1 MLNQE
6 QTFSL
11 DLSLFGSKV
20 SDLNPAN
27 LPAGVSPD
35 NSNVFYYPQGVAT
48 RPAFLHALSN
58 ALAGASNICSHE
70 SFAPPGGS
78 NFIVALDQNQNIW
91 LSNVISGSNLKLF
104 TESLWN
110 NTNNQKYFNGAQL
123 FDKFFMAFFDP
134 WNGLN
139 QFSTAADV
147 PRYVNTLGH
156 CNRVTIDAP
165 GGGLSVT
172 NENLE
177 NLFTS
182 MTVASN
188 FQRTGNIVTA
198 TLSGTLPSPMPIPGW
213 FVQLYDKN
221 AAIPSYNYS
230 SSWNR
235 TSPLNSAAVQSAT
248 VGGNT
253 AGNIV
258 WVYYCVSSSYGGS
271 IDNTLYTAFQNAQS
285 GGYTL
290 YVKITNPVVGP
301 AGVFPIAYVA
311 SSTESAIPAIPNQTD
326 SRTWYYFGYQVPGA
340 PSWQGNVSIPPSTT
354 ATYAISTTPITP
366 TGGTSV
372 GSTFSGN
379 QLYQA
384 LDNNASLNSDGSGIT
399 RITTSVSITNLPI
412 GAWLYLVLPSGSDL
426 PFSTGWVQVASIVNS
441 TEFAIS
447 TPGAQIF
454 STGGVT
460 LYEYWGSLNT
470 NVNLSQPVPGNPVGT
485 SFAQVGAQGFQLTSV
500 SVSGGNLVLSW
511 YQLGP
516 DSINEGS
523 AGTYALTPQSAEVPG
538 NRQAFCF
545 FVNEDGAPSPGSPP
559 INFTTLGGP
568 NFTKFTFPLGP
579 TPTVQRALAVTP
591 ANGADFFTLPP
602 ANVPSSAGPI
612 ITPGTIIYDNITTS
626 AYIDWSD
633 QALVAS
639 IPTSGPN
646 AAGSDYG
653 DLTSTINLPPCLGVI
668 AYDEA
673 LAWIG
678 EWNNIKNLLNMSMQG
693 GASSVASSGPSGYPL
708 GWNVSTAYNNITP
721 DGNGSLVLA
730 SDNSGWAYQMRAHT
744 SSSSPSLYFVADEV
758 TTGMDNNTITS
769 ATITPTE
776 TGNVFFFAS
785 NNSAVTGGIAG
796 WNSIGSGNGLFWQQ
810 VANTNPV
817 SVSCANVNTSAPY
830 NNFVA
835 ILAEVATSGVVTQ
848 RQYNARN
855 GNNSGGTIVFG
866 ETVQTGNTIVVN
878 VPITCFSEYAP
889 TSVSVSDTVG
899 NQYIQIG
906 QVVTAS
912 SYSNGAYLFAAVNV
926 TGGFTTI
933 TVTMSGAST
942 SGTFTSGE
950 LYAAEMTNIVAIGSN
965 CMISQPAYQDY
976 WGTPILQP
984 NQPYEVIART
994 QLSSG
999 AGGTINF
1006 VLYSPSEGTLA
1017 EASITPTWSSLRWS
1031 SAPFSMV
1038 MPENI
1043 PTDAVL
1049 YVYSTW
1055 TANGTMELA
1064 DVFIVNS
1071 ANPVLTNQ
1079 IRFSYPTNPFGY
1091 DNENGYVAISSEP
1104 DPIVAQFKQ
1113 RKYLYALT
1121 TRNLLQTFDT
1131 GEVPSEWGLDVF
1143 AVNCGG
1149 SGPNGVD
1156 SQSDVAWWIGQHG
1169 AQVFEGSL
1177 PKKVSQEIEPD
1188 VDAINW
1194 NFANIIGVASDP
1206 IQRVVYFTV
1215 PSNSATSANNLLT
1228 MNHRMV
1234 DPSVNITDPIHVSS
1248 YTGKMIATDLARKW
1262 SPWPVSYNSVS
1273 MCYILNASS
1282 QLVQAMT
1289 FGGGYASGGMVY
1301 YQDFVNYPPGNPAAT
1316 SWNTSDADM
1325 GTFASYYYTYF
1336 FFAHDI
1342 EQNAMLAL
1350 YRKLFCYMSTHV
1362 TGTGNLTL
1370 TPYVDAISN
1379 AWPAL
1384 PALTLQLADPGVDY
1398 EFGLNVSGNRMALKY
1413 SMTSGAFWLT
1423 HLIVSARRDLVFPVG
1438 GVL

>member
-27 LPAGVSPD
+27 LPAGVSPN

-48 RPAFLHALSN
+48 RPAFIHATSAFSHGEILSH
-58 ALAGASNICSHE
+58 APYV
-70 SFAPPGGS
+70 PPGGMY
-78 NFIVALDQNQNIW
+78 NIMALDENQNIW
-91 LSNVISGSNLKLF
+91 ENNVITGMQSILF
-104 TESLWN
+104 TLSPWN
-110 NTNNQKYFNGAQL
+110 STSNQKYFNGAQL

-134 WNGLN
+134 FNGLN
-139 QFSTAADV
+139 QFSTAADI

-165 GGGLSVT
+165 GGGLSVV

-182 MTVASN
+182 MTIASN

-198 TLSGTLPSPMPIPGW
+198 TLSGTLPSPLPIAGW

-221 AAIPSYNYS
+221 ATIPSYNYS

-235 TSPLNSAAVQSAT
+235 TTPLNSAAVQSAT

-253 AGNIV
+253 PGNII
-258 WVYYCVSSSYGGS
+258 WVYYCVSNSYGGS
-271 IDNTLYTAFQNAQS
+271 IDNTLYTAFQAAQS
-285 GGYTL
+285 GGYIL

-301 AGVFPIAYVA
+301 AGVFPVAYVA
-311 SSTESAIPAIPNQTD
+311 SSSESAIPVIPNQTD

-340 PSWQGNVSIPPSTT
+340 PSWQGNVSISPSTT
-354 ATYAISTTPITP
+354 ATYAISTNSITP
-366 TGGTSV
+366 TGGDAAGT
-372 GSTFSGN
+372 TFANN
-379 QLYQA
+379 QLYQS
-384 LDNNASLNSDGSGIT
+384 LDSQASLSSDGSGIT
-399 RITTSVSITNLPI
+399 RINTSVAVNNLPI
-412 GAWLYLVLPSGSDL
+412 GAWIYLVLPSGSDL
-426 PFSTGWVQVASIVNS
+426 PFATGWVQVASVVSN

-454 STGGVT
+454 SCGPTSGIPNSGVT

-485 SFAQVGAQGFQLTSV
+485 SFAQFGAQGFQITSV
-500 SVSGGNLVLSW
+500 TESSGNLVISW

-516 DSINEGS
+516 DSTNEGS
-523 AGTYALTPQSAEVPG
+523 AGTYALTPQSAETPG

-612 ITPGTIIYDNITTS
+612 ITPGMILYDDVTTS

-633 QALVAS
+633 QALVAA
-639 IPTSGPN
+639 IPTSGPT

-678 EWNNIKNLLNMSMQG
+678 EWNNIKNFLNMSMQG
-693 GASSVASSGPSGYPL
+693 GAASITSSGPSGQPL
-708 GWNVSTAYNNITP
+708 GWNTSTAYDGITP
-721 DGNGSLVLA
+721 DQQGTLAEA
-730 SDNSGWAYQMRAHT
+730 SDNSGWCYKL
-744 SSSSPSLYFVADEV
+744 SSAPGVGGNVFTASGTNTGNSN
-758 TTGMDNNTITS
+758 TTQSS
-769 ATITPTE
+769 ATITPGGATNYALFCSNNGTATGPSGWTKICTGLWGLQLSSNNPISATMTNVGTGQNGFANVIGTLSTKSSSISLVQQAGSSVNVGNTNIALGSHVTAGNAIIVAVTIDNPGSA
-776 TGNVFFFAS
+776 TGNVTVTD
-785 NNSAVTGGIAG
+785 NNG
-796 WNSIGSGNGLFWQQ
+796 NSYQHVG
-810 VANTNPV
+810 
-817 SVSCANVNTSAPY
+817 TSFVYESYLVGAY
-830 NNFVA
+830 IFVA
-835 ILAEVATSGVVTQ
+835 LNANAGATTVTVNCPSGFEGQAEA
-848 RQYNARN
+848 N
-855 GNNSGGTIVFG
+855 
-866 ETVQTGNTIVVN
+866 E
-878 VPITCFSEYAP
+878 FS
-889 TSVSVSDTVG
+889 
-899 NQYIQIG
+899 
-906 QVVTAS
+906 
-912 SYSNGAYLFAAVNV
+912 
-926 TGGFTTI
+926 GFTN
-933 TVTMSGAST
+933 
-942 SGTFTSGE
+942 F
-950 LYAAEMTNIVAIGSN
+950 SN
-965 CMISQPAYQDY
+965 CLISQGAYQDY
-976 WGTPILQP
+976 WGAPILEP
-984 NQPYEVIART
+984 NQSYEVICRAQLLSGSGATLNFVFYSPT
-994 QLSSG
+994 QGVLSS
-999 AGGTINF
+999 
-1006 VLYSPSEGTLA
+1006 A
-1017 EASITPTWSSLRWS
+1017 EIQPTAAKLTWIRGIFS
-1031 SAPFSMV
+1031 FSM
-1038 MPENI
+1038 PANI
-1043 PTDAVL
+1043 PSDAVL
-1049 YVYSTW
+1049 LIYGSW
-1055 TANGTMELA
+1055 TTAAVIAVA
-1064 DVFIVNS
+1064 DVFIINS
-1071 ANPVLTNQ
+1071 NSPALTNQ
-1079 IRFSYPTNPFGY
+1079 IRFSYPANPFGY
-1091 DNENGYVAISSEP
+1091 DNENGYVAITTEP

-1121 TRNLLQTFDT
+1121 TRSLLQTFDT
-1131 GEVPSEWGLDVF
+1131 GEVPSEWGLDIF
-1143 AVNCGG
+1143 AINCGG
-1149 SGPNGVD
+1149 SGPNAVD

-1194 NFANIIGVASDP
+1194 DFANIISVASDP
-1206 IQRVVYFTV
+1206 IQRVIYFATPVNQSTV
-1215 PSNSATSANNLLT
+1215 VNNVLT

-1262 SPWPVSYNSVS
+1262 SPWPVAMNSVA
-1273 MCYILNASS
+1273 MCYVLNSSS

-1289 FGGGYASGGMVY
+1289 FGGGNYNSGWIYA
-1301 YQDFVNYPPGNPAAT
+1301 QDFVNYPPGNPAAT
-1316 SWNTSDADM
+1316 AWNTSDADT
-1325 GTFASYYYTYF
+1325 GNFASFYYTYF

-1362 TGTGNLTL
+1362 TGSGQLTI
-1370 TPYVDAISN
+1370 TPYVDALSN
-1379 AWPAL
+1379 AWNPL
-1384 PALTLQLADPGVDY
+1384 PALTLQITDPGVDY
-1398 EFGLNVSGNRMALKY
+1398 EYGLNVSGNRMALNY
-1413 SMTSGAFWLT
+1413 SMTSGGFWLT